1 MKSMKIGNVGFQTE
15 LTYGLVVLLNSH
27 GIPVNTNEVSLLDH
41 FQKKN
46 YLRHDKVKVL
56 FYHI

>member
-27 GIPVNTNEVSLLDH
+27 GILVNTNEVSLLDH
-41 FQKKN
+41 FQKKK
-46 YLRHDKVKVL
+46 LSKT
-56 FYHI
+56 